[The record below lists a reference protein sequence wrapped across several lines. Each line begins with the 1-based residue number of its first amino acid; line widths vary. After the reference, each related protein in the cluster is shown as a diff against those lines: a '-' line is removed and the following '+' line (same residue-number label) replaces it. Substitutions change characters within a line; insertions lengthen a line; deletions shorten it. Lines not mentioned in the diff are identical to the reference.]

1 MTMTNSSYVPNPNLQ
16 QVLPSPGGLSP
27 QDYANALIQYGRSQ
41 PIRTPGA
48 LATNLAA
55 AAINR
60 FGLPGVGQAPPA
72 PGAFQNNIRD
82 ISQYLSSDIDLSTS
96 PGAYTPWGHP

>member
-1 MTMTNSSYVPNPNLQ
+1 MIMSNKPYDPNAQLRQP
-16 QVLPSPGGLSP
+16 LPSSGGFSP
-27 QDYANALIQYGRSQ
+27 EEYANALIQYGRSQ